1 MLNIPKIIGHRGV
14 KDIAPENTILS
25 INRAIEH
32 NLRWIEIDVKT
43 SKDNIPFLL
52 HDDLLDRTTSGKG
65 FPFNYN
71 IQDIQNLDAGTWF
84 DPKLSNLYPPTLKEI
99 LDICSKKNIGVNIE
113 LKPNK
118 TKEKINVEAVSNL
131 IKKNN
136 FNCQY
141 FFSSFDFFSI
151 ELMRSCMPN
160 SYLGYLINDF
170 DNNNFLKILDVCL
183 NLKCFCIGFNIKII
197 NKKIIKICRDNKLKT
212 TVYADSNIDLAQA
225 KELWFLG
232 VDSVFIDN
240 PYSYFK
246 TDYNL

>member
-1 MLNIPKIIGHRGV
+1 M
-14 KDIAPENTILS
+14 
-25 INRAIEH
+25 
-32 NLRWIEIDVKT
+32 
-43 SKDNIPFLL
+43 F
-52 HDDLLDRTTSGKG
+52 
-65 FPFNYN
+65 
-71 IQDIQNLDAGTWF
+71 
-84 DPKLSNLYPPTLKEI
+84 
-99 LDICSKKNIGVNIE
+99 KKNIGVNIE

-118 TKEKINVEAVSNL
+118 TKEKINVKAVSNL